1 MVLRKLIKEEQ
12 KNYYEQ
18 QKVGI
23 YSGVFIFQVM
33 CLFVSSSGQLFVTL
47 KSGMIRNN
55 RRVRSRVYC
64 GISWDIF

>member
-23 YSGVFIFQVM
+23 YSTVLFFQVM
-33 CLFVSSSGQLFVTL
+33 RICVSSSGQLFATL
-47 KSGMIRNN
+47 KSGMITNN
-55 RRVRSRVYC
+55 RRVRSRVHC
-64 GISWDIF
+64 GI